1 MRRHI
6 TRTLLATM
14 AAGASALAVIG
25 VSAVSAAK
33 PVTTRPG
40 VTSTSIVTASQAGY
54 VAVGQHFRFVTTTV
68 VVPPKA
74 SYSHY
79 AEVVLG
85 GPRVIPATL
94 GVRAGGGVGSV
105 RWNVVGPITNNMAGG
120 TMKLAPKVGDWL
132 TLSIYFNQKGRDYF
146 TVTDL
151 TQKVSQ
157 TLNLP
162 APAHVVYT
170 AAEVACLLP
179 TAPAAPKASI
189 RLWEFGK
196 SGATTYNGIRG
207 SMLNPMWTTR
217 KIIDVA
223 PNGHVVMSPLF
234 LWNNGRNFGAWLL
247 APS

>member
-1 MRRHI
+1 MRRHM
-6 TRTLLATM
+6 THALLATA
-14 AAGASALAVIG
+14 AAGASALLILGASAA
-25 VSAVSAAK
+25 SAV
-33 PVTTRPG
+33 T
-40 VTSTSIVTASQAGY
+40 VTSSQAGY
-54 VAVGQHFRFVTTTV
+54 VTTGQHFRFVTTTV
-68 VVPPKA
+68 QVPPKA
-74 SYSHY
+74 SYAHY

-85 GPRVIPATL
+85 GHSVTPATL
-94 GVRAGGGVGSV
+94 GVRAGGGTGSV
-105 RWNVVGPITNNMAGG
+105 LWNVVGSLGNMGGG

-146 TVTDL
+146 TVSDL
-151 TQKVSQ
+151 TQNVSQ

-179 TAPAAPKASI
+179 SAPSASKADI

-207 SMLNPMWTTR
+207 SMLNPMWTTT

-223 PNGHVVMSPLF
+223 ADGHVVMSPLY
-234 LWNNGRNFGAWLL
+234 LWNNGHNFGAWLR
-247 APS
+247 ATS